1 MGFTM
6 GFSGGILYFK
16 IVEIMD
22 ILYMNGIIGGDMTLY
37 VYLQVINYIHIKP
50 ANMIFG
56 TRKNQGK
63 KENWLIKPS
72 INFHGKFTQIDT
84 GWLVV

>member
-1 MGFTM
+1 M

-63 KENWLIKPS
+63 KEN
-72 INFHGKFTQIDT
+72 
-84 GWLVV
+84 